1 MLYPTLQHY
10 INIHS
15 HRKPQ
20 IENEF
25 VVRNAFLRTNVSSLV
40 QLPYALS
47 VGLHPWHIQ
56 SVNSTQL
63 TDILIEQATLRN
75 VLAIGEIGLD
85 KAIEIPMADQ
95 VKVFEVQFQV
105 ARALQKPVI
114 LHTVRAYN
122 EMIPYLKKTKVPF
135 IFHGFNG
142 NAQQAKELIKN
153 GAVLSFGKGLWQDKV
168 SEALLNCPA
177 DSFLLETDA
186 APITIDKIY
195 KEAARIRTVELEQI
209 KLELFNTFARLFK

>member
-1 MLYPTLQHY
+1 MYYLIPFFLSCIVLYPTSQHY

-85 KAIEIPMADQ
+85 KAIEIPMVDQ
-95 VKVFEVQFQV
+95 VKVFEVQFQPHDWPSYLHFGPHQQHPHQIHRGITGPLQAYSLSPVLLSVLWPFSFV
-105 ARALQKPVI
+105 A
-114 LHTVRAYN
+114 
-122 EMIPYLKKTKVPF
+122 E
-135 IFHGFNG
+135 
-142 NAQQAKELIKN
+142 
-153 GAVLSFGKGLWQDKV
+153 S
-168 SEALLNCPA
+168 
-177 DSFLLETDA
+177 
-186 APITIDKIY
+186 
-195 KEAARIRTVELEQI
+195 
-209 KLELFNTFARLFK
+209 